1 MDTDIASDETG
12 SILPLVV
19 GYAALA
25 LAVILLCVNAT
36 SLFLA
41 QKRVDALAD
50 AAALAASDGFDIV
63 DTEGAVALRV
73 DPETARG
80 LAEEVVA
87 VSPVEADLAAIETIG
102 GSTARATVVATWEPF
117 LLELFVPDGVALVA
131 VGTSRAALAG

>member
-12 SILPLVV
+12 SVLPLVV

-25 LAVILLCVNAT
+25 LAVVLLCMNAT

-63 DTEGAVALRV
+63 VSGGQVALEL
-73 DPETARG
+73 DPDTARSQ
-80 LAEEVVA
+80 AEQVLA
-87 VSPVEADLAAIETIG
+87 VSPVDVELAALETIG
-102 GSTARATVVATWEPF
+102 GATARATVASTWEPF
-117 LLELFVPDGVALVA
+117 LLELFVPDGVALTA
-131 VGTSRAALAG
+131 TGASRAALAG